1 MIFAVYYMYVMF
13 KLIKRE
19 RESNEF
25 HITLVTKSMT
35 SQLKVCF

>member
-13 KLIKRE
+13 KLIK